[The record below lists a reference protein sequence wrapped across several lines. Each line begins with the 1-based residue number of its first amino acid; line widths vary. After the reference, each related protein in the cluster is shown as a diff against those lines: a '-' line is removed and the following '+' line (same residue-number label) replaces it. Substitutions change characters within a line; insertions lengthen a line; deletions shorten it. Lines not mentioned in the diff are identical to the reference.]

1 MIRDEFL
8 KQQKE
13 KKLSAKELEK
23 IRQMGERPFYTNQIS
38 RLSSLKK
45 TVDLSTIIVGIF
57 LAITTA
63 TIVAIIILAGEF
75 LSSLIAPVAVIS
87 VFWLVILSWYLVIRP
102 ILKKKLAKY
111 MVELDRVRK
120 EDLEKQQKIYAK
132 IKK

>member
-63 TIVAIIILAGEF
+63 TIVAIIILAGKF

-87 VFWLVILSWYLVIRP
+87 VFWLAILSWYLVIRP
-102 ILKKKLAKY
+102 ITKKKLAKY